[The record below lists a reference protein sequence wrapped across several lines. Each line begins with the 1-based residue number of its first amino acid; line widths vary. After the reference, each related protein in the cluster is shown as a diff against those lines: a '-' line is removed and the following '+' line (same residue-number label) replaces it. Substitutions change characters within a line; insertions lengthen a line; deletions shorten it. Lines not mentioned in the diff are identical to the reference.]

1 MKPARYIAAGTSRG
15 KGKAASVTDL
25 SGWKKAG
32 GEWAVLGVLFFRG
45 WQIVGWGC
53 LKKYGGSAPIC
64 TDAEKIPVPDQNL

>member
-1 MKPARYIAAGTSRG
+1 MGGT
-15 KGKAASVTDL
+15 
-25 SGWKKAG
+25 G
-32 GEWAVLGVLFFRG
+32 GIVFRG